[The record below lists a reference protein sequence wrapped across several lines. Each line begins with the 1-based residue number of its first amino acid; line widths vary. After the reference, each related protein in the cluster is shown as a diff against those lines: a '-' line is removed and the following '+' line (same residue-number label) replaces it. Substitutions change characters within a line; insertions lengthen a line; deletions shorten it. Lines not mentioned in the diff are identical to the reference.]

1 MIRESEPA
9 IPLCRRRI
17 FFSVAAA
24 AAAPAAAAAVAGAD
38 AGASMDMRMERRVA
52 TPLRSVRCFVR

>member
-9 IPLCRRRI
+9 IPLCRRI